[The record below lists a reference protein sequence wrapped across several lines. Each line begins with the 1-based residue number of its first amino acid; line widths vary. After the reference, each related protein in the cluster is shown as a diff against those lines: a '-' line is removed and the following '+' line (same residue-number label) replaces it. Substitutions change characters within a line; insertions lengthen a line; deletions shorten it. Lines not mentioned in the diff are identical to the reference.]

1 MSMARRHKT
10 DTSDLEALL
19 LELETMPRL
28 DFMNGVKRVVNNV
41 VQGRIVSRADIVST
55 CEKIINANERLQSTW
70 QMSEKAMTLFNDFLQ
85 EAKTNDTPASDKSHY
100 VTGLAAKWMSLKP
113 MLTLYET
120 EKRGIPETA
129 VVRGMIDQLKKQII
143 VYAKSWPKE
152 FKLAGGP

>member
-10 DTSDLEALL
+10 NTSELEALL
-19 LELETMPRL
+19 VELETLPRL

-41 VQGRIVSRADIVST
+41 VKGRIVSRADIVST
-55 CEKIINANERLQSTW
+55 CEKIINANERLQSTS
-70 QMSEKAMTLFNDFLQ
+70 QMSEMGMTKLNDFLQ
-85 EAKTNDTPASDKSHY
+85 EAKTNDTAALDKSHY

-113 MLTLYET
+113 MLALYET

-129 VVRGMIDQLKKQII
+129 VVRGMIDQLKQQII
-143 VYAKSWPKE
+143 VYAKSWPRA